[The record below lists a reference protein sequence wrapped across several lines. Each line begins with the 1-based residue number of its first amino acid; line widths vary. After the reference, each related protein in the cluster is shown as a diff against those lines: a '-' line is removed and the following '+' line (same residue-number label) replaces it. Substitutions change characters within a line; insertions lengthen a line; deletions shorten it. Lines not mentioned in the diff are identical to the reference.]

1 MPRYIDAEELIK
13 EAEKEGAYG
22 YVSEKQIADFPT
34 ADVAEVIRCK
44 ECVFHSDSFI
54 LNGKRKCNIFCMCT
68 EDGFYCGFGEKM
80 EEVDDTYCTD
90 ENCETFLRD
99 LNCERCTK

>member
-1 MPRYIDAEELIK
+1 MRE
-13 EAEKEGAYG
+13 EGA
-22 YVSEKQIADFPT
+22 VQ
-34 ADVAEVIRCK
+34 VVRCK

-80 EEVDDTYCTD
+80 AEVD
-90 ENCETFLRD
+90 E
-99 LNCERCTK
+99 

>member
-1 MPRYIDAEELIK
+1 MSRYIDAKLIEPFFK
-13 EAEKEGAYG
+13 RGEWDTPDERWRPE
-22 YVSEKQIADFPT
+22 SEFVRFIDAIPT
-34 ADVAEVIRCK
+34 AEVAEVVRCK

-80 EEVDDTYCTD
+80 DEVG
-90 ENCETFLRD
+90 E
-99 LNCERCTK
+99 

>member
-1 MPRYIDAEELIK
+1 MPRYIDADELIK
-13 EAEKEGAYG
+13 VLWEIHDNYKGTWLASAYTMEHDAIKAVEKM
-22 YVSEKQIADFPT
+22 PT
-34 ADVAEVIRCK
+34 ADVAEVVRCK

-80 EEVDDTYCTD
+80 DEVS
-90 ENCETFLRD
+90 E
-99 LNCERCTK
+99 